1 MDYPDLT
8 YYQNDDTTEISKHLK
23 QLNLYK
29 FYEEIDKQFENK
41 NDLIHCQ
48 KCSEKLKGISN
59 PKSKLLELCKGVCN
73 FIINNGNIK
82 IFCNG
87 SSCNS
92 SCTRLIFRIYDH
104 VMEINESQGNIQK
117 FYEALQSI
125 SQKPESK
132 LRDCRIVNFNLSKNE
147 FICTNSSDCKY
158 YNELTE
164 LRNEFITRSEITNV
178 YDKCN
183 YEKTPCKEGTEIS
196 TDIPC
201 LTDKGN
207 GSTVPILENAPNDI
221 ISILFKVL
229 IYLVPILATFTILYK
244 FTPLGSLIRS
254 RMNKRKNMLELVYE
268 NNYDHLGN
276 ISKDE
281 IPNSDSRDYNVLY
294 QSDKN
299 I

>member
-29 FYEEIDKQFENK
+29 FYEEIDKQFEKK

-147 FICTNSSDCKY
+147 FMYYKYVYEFLITYMDIRPKISKEMDSNVELHCKHIKNFFRFYNTIKDSCTNSSDCKY
-158 YNELTE
+158 YNELTV
-164 LRNEFITRSEITNV
+164 LRNEFITHREIDNI

-183 YEKTPCKEGTEIS
+183 YVQTQCEKGTNIPN
-196 TDIPC
+196 DIPC
-201 LTDKGN
+201 LTEKRN
-207 GSTVPILENAPNDI
+207 GPTVQILEDDPNNI
-221 ISILFKVL
+221 TNILFKVL
-229 IYLVPILATFTILYK
+229 IYLIPILTTFTLLYK
-244 FTPLGSLIRS
+244 VNRLPI
-254 RMNKRKNMLELVYE
+254 
-268 NNYDHLGN
+268 
-276 ISKDE
+276 
-281 IPNSDSRDYNVLY
+281 
-294 QSDKN
+294 
-299 I
+299 